1 MLGVD
6 IDELDLGSRRK
17 PVEWV
22 IVAPPQSNGKSQQ
35 GERTQGSRRTG
46 GRRNAAARARRKAAQ
61 EAVQAENE
69 CDPADLSHQHGISE
83 PQSSSQSTGCSSTQQ
98 PPLQSSSQCP
108 SSSLAWGG
116 QSHASSSQQSGQT
129 HSPWVAQLGLHG
141 SSPKHSD
148 RQRQRQQQRRQQHYC
163 EEHLQDSSTEATR
176 EPHQDAD
183 SENISR
189 PVGRIVAVGSSCN
202 YQPVLSN
209 GKQRD
214 DPGMFDETS
223 IPGWTRDNEG
233 APSVFE
239 EDLLVPKRRLTHAQA
254 SMSASAALPGFND
267 LGLIESG
274 QLGLGSTHSGFSPLS
289 ANSGSQTFALGPPG
303 NGSSSP
309 FHPFDV
315 VRQMSSCRASADS
328 DKAQR
333 STGSQAFGEGSGELD
348 DGVGDGMDYIAA
360 EDDDGN
366 VEYKLRLKNPSPVRF
381 QQLVT
386 QLKFRLS
393 EGSGECY
400 YYLGVQDDGK
410 LVGLAARE
418 QEISAAVL
426 AGMAAEVG
434 ATSQLLQQL
443 PVGQHRAALYMRVRR
458 ASVDH
463 LTCADL
469 CVAVAGA
476 VDSGKSTLVA
486 ALTHGCEGR
495 PRLDDGQGAA
505 RMAVLRHKHEI
516 ESGRT
521 SSISQQLLGYDDEGR
536 VLNYAGVAA
545 LTAAEIGVSARKV
558 VHFLDLGGHAKFLK
572 TALYGLTCLRP
583 DYMLLCVEMGLGLEP
598 AAREHLAVALA
609 MRIPVALLLTKA
621 DLAQP
626 GQLASSLDGL
636 RETIVAA
643 AAAAASGGI
652 VNANGPG
659 AEQCAP
665 FLDTE
670 AKARALAAEWSSLCP
685 QHAAGKSM
693 SLVVPIFPL
702 SCVSGIGLAPLH
714 AFLAHLN
721 LPLLPLS
728 DTPAAAA
735 SIGSIPPA
743 PLPKSPSAAASMGS
757 NPSAAVAASSSA
769 TASPQLPC
777 QAYGTAPPADHQHG
791 AAPRLAYGIGLTAA
805 LQKPAVTPSPA
816 NPSRVIF
823 QVDNTFEVRGVGS
836 VVSGMVLCGQ
846 ICVGA
851 QLLMGPTEA
860 AAFTLVNVTCIQRC
874 QVSVGK
880 LEAGE
885 RATLAIHSIA
895 DADQGAANNT
905 PEPVS
910 SLETRAVWRPC
921 IPDNPYDHPLIVP
934 SSSQESPATSPLPGS
949 RSKSSLQQALCNN
962 FSSVTMPPGSS
973 SGWADASEQQNG
985 PGRHR
990 LCAFDSSDPAH
1001 LMHGSTAAASTPEL
1015 HAASSSPL
1023 QADTQAQEISS
1034 KPHLEGSIE
1043 QQQQQRRRGQRTHTS
1058 TGPAASANSSRSTD
1072 ASDGQETQHKPAS
1085 PSMQADAQGRYPP
1098 AVTAMP
1104 DSQTAA
1110 NGSRSTSPLPQ
1121 EAYQIHDGAGTV
1133 PLKQQP
1139 PERSASPAAPSTL
1152 SPPKPRQDSTGEM
1165 EWLPGGEGISFE
1177 DGADHLQRVQ
1187 SPVPE
1192 TSASCPLNPPRKGAV
1207 LIDADA
1213 EPRVAWEFEAIL
1225 VLLSGHWPARGLLS
1239 GHWPPID
1246 RPDGPSSLGSGY
1258 YDSGSDSAGGSSW
1271 NDKPRALRT
1280 SSRASK
1286 RRSTAGHGYAPVVHC
1301 GSVRQAA
1308 RVVAMQEVARAPL
1321 AAWQSQ
1327 SDRSLAAS
1335 PGSVADMQ
1343 QDQASSACLQP
1354 TSVPLG
1360 PAFAA
1365 AAVLTASGSGAAV
1378 PSLHGISSPNRS
1390 RPRFTSGPVPL
1401 TQDLQGADDEAS
1413 KEAQDIGCVVRVT
1426 LRFLHH
1432 PEWLQEDARIIVRD
1446 RTDGCTSG
1454 QGGWQVEMAGGLQL
1468 TVQTEERLDPAEAE
1482 ILMRK
1487 IALIERTGSK
1497 SENVEDLR
1505 AQLRSFQS
1513 VPPDDDFAE
1522 YHVVPRLL
1530 QDKKAKLL
1538 LLPEAYRDFYK
1549 RVSLPSALVSESKKV
1564 IVALYDGMRRMVG
1577 DNAPVLLP
1585 PACFL
1590 RDAEIS
1596 QKLLWEGMTVVQPW
1610 DMDDIAP
1617 EVLAF
1622 NPIFIDRSHL
1632 PRANAAM
1639 YEEMRVIGE
1648 LAEWCCYWGQ
1658 GGWRV
1663 DLEIELP
1670 AGLS

>member
-69 CDPADLSHQHGISE
+69 F
-83 PQSSSQSTGCSSTQQ
+83 
-98 PPLQSSSQCP
+98 
-108 SSSLAWGG
+108 
-116 QSHASSSQQSGQT
+116 
-129 HSPWVAQLGLHG
+129 
-141 SSPKHSD
+141 
-148 RQRQRQQQRRQQHYC
+148 
-163 EEHLQDSSTEATR
+163 
-176 EPHQDAD
+176 
-183 SENISR
+183 
-189 PVGRIVAVGSSCN
+189 GSSCN

-410 LVGLAARE
+410 L
-418 QEISAAVL
+418 
-426 AGMAAEVG
+426 
-434 ATSQLLQQL
+434 LLQQL

-702 SCVSGIGLAPLH
+702 SC
-714 AFLAHLN
+714 
-721 LPLLPLS
+721 
-728 DTPAAAA
+728 
-735 SIGSIPPA
+735 
-743 PLPKSPSAAASMGS
+743 
-757 NPSAAVAASSSA
+757 
-769 TASPQLPC
+769 
-777 QAYGTAPPADHQHG
+777 
-791 AAPRLAYGIGLTAA
+791 
-805 LQKPAVTPSPA
+805 KPAVTPSPA

-962 FSSVTMPPGSS
+962 FSS
-973 SGWADASEQQNG
+973 
-985 PGRHR
+985 
-990 LCAFDSSDPAH
+990 
-1001 LMHGSTAAASTPEL
+1001 
-1015 HAASSSPL
+1015 
-1023 QADTQAQEISS
+1023 
-1034 KPHLEGSIE
+1034 
-1043 QQQQQRRRGQRTHTS
+1043 
-1058 TGPAASANSSRSTD
+1058 
-1072 ASDGQETQHKPAS
+1072 
-1085 PSMQADAQGRYPP
+1085 
-1098 AVTAMP
+1098 
-1104 DSQTAA
+1104 
-1110 NGSRSTSPLPQ
+1110 

-1239 GHWPPID
+1239 GHGPP
-1246 RPDGPSSLGSGY
+1246 
-1258 YDSGSDSAGGSSW
+1258 
-1271 NDKPRALRT
+1271 
-1280 SSRASK
+1280 
-1286 RRSTAGHGYAPVVHC
+1286 STGL
-1301 GSVRQAA
+1301 
-1308 RVVAMQEVARAPL
+1308 M
-1321 AAWQSQ
+1321 
-1327 SDRSLAAS
+1327 
-1335 PGSVADMQ
+1335 
-1343 QDQASSACLQP
+1343 
-1354 TSVPLG
+1354 VPLLWG
-1360 PAFAA
+1360 PGTMIAAVTALEGAAGMINLEPCGLLVGHPSAVPQRGMAMPQSCIAA
-1365 AAVLTASGSGAAV
+1365 A
-1378 PSLHGISSPNRS
+1378 PNRS

-1432 PEWLQEDARIIVRD
+1432 PEWLQV
-1446 RTDGCTSG
+1446 GFCC
-1454 QGGWQVEMAGGLQL
+1454 
-1468 TVQTEERLDPAEAE
+1468 PA
-1482 ILMRK
+1482 
-1487 IALIERTGSK
+1487 
-1497 SENVEDLR
+1497 
-1505 AQLRSFQS
+1505 
-1513 VPPDDDFAE
+1513 
-1522 YHVVPRLL
+1522 
-1530 QDKKAKLL
+1530 
-1538 LLPEAYRDFYK
+1538 
-1549 RVSLPSALVSESKKV
+1549 
-1564 IVALYDGMRRMVG
+1564 
-1577 DNAPVLLP
+1577 
-1585 PACFL
+1585 
-1590 RDAEIS
+1590 
-1596 QKLLWEGMTVVQPW
+1596 
-1610 DMDDIAP
+1610 
-1617 EVLAF
+1617 
-1622 NPIFIDRSHL
+1622 
-1632 PRANAAM
+1632 
-1639 YEEMRVIGE
+1639 
-1648 LAEWCCYWGQ
+1648 
-1658 GGWRV
+1658 
-1663 DLEIELP
+1663 
-1670 AGLS
+1670 